1 MALVGELDEQKK
13 WAVSGFETGCCPF
26 FFANASSFYKNE
38 VKYKYIYRILF
49 VTKR

>member
-1 MALVGELDEQKK
+1 MALVGELDEQKNGQYPVLK
-13 WAVSGFETGCCPF
+13 LDAAH